1 MDKAEADAQ
10 AAIKRGQYEHS
21 SVLLYEEELL
31 KAPSLPRHCEFYW
44 TAFQAINSMRPVGM
58 AAGKLR
64 WDDTMKLADHYGLSF
79 QEKENLWFIIRSMD
93 AVVLSESERLQT
105 AREKNPSK
113 KEQSSNRSGF
123 GQTSKSHN
131 PAK

>member
-1 MDKAEADAQ
+1 MDKAETDAQ
-10 AAIKRGQYEHS
+10 AALERGNYEHS
-21 SVLLYEEELL
+21 SVALYEEELV

-64 WDDTMKLADHYGLSF
+64 WDDTMKVADHYRLNF
-79 QEKENLWFIIRSMD
+79 QEKEHLWFIIRAMD
-93 AVVLSESERLQT
+93 AVVLSESD
-105 AREKNPSK
+105 K
-113 KEQSSNRSGF
+113 KSQS
-123 GQTSKSHN
+123 

>member
-64 WDDTMKLADHYGLSF
+64 WDDTMKLADHYGLTF

-93 AVVLSESERLQT
+93 AVVLSESD
-105 AREKNPSK
+105 K
-113 KEQSSNRSGF
+113 KSSG
-123 GQTSKSHN
+123 